1 MTAGQTRLEARI
13 WAKPPNLGGPLSAP
27 FILAPGEQHA
37 GAPPLGL
44 HTPFIRIASRH
55 TDGLIGLGEVQLPP
69 FRASGRWTGW

>member
-13 WAKPPNLGGPLSAP
+13 RANRRTMGGPLSAP
-27 FILAPGEQHA
+27 FILARASNMPGLRRQ
-37 GAPPLGL
+37 G
-44 HTPFIRIASRH
+44 HTLPSSGSPAA